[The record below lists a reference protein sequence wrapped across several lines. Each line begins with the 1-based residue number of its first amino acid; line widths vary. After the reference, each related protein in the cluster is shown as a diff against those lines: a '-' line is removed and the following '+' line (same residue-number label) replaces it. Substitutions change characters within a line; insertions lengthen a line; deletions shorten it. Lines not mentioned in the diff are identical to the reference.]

1 MERVGVRRLRDGLS
15 RYIKRVARGER
26 IVVTEHD
33 RPVAAL
39 GPAAESIEDAALL
52 ELVRERRAEWS
63 GGKPAG
69 LRSPARVKGASVAA
83 AVIEDRR

>member
-26 IVVTEHD
+26 IVVMERN

-39 GPAAESIEDAALL
+39 GPVEESDEDRVLL
-52 ELVRERRAEWS
+52 RLVREGHAEWG
-63 GGKPAG
+63 GGKPEGAS
-69 LRSPARVKGASVAA
+69 RPAPVKGPTVAA